1 MIIKNGLINDA
12 VNKDAY
18 VADILI
24 ENGKIKAI
32 GKIRLVKK
40 HCFAV

>member
-12 VNKDAY
+12 VNKDPY

-24 ENGKIKAI
+24 KTEKS
-32 GKIRLVKK
+32 RL
-40 HCFAV
+40 